1 MTKDEQVQLAKQ
13 ELERLE
19 RQLFVT
25 ELDIA
30 KYRAVLKFEKQ
41 VAGIGD
47 GLKAKETEAEMLRVC
62 IEVVKERLKQMEGGS
77 DGG

>member
-41 VAGIGD
+41 VAGIRD

-62 IEVVKERLKQMEGGS
+62 LEVVRERLKQLEGDGGGS
-77 DGG
+77 